1 MFSIFRDVVAFE
13 VLGGVPLNYD
23 ELLEKWENSLYID
36 KQAQETVVK
45 AVLVEYVSKAIDSR
59 NALKNKCPAIT
70 EFLEQF
76 KGKTELEAEPVLAK
90 VGNADIREVFR
101 TVLKMDSNGKTVFFL
116 VPSTP
121 AMKIALYSGLIAS
134 SFEKI
139 HAIVQQMKA

>member
-1 MFSIFRDVVAFE
+1 M
-13 VLGGVPLNYD
+13 NYD
-23 ELLEKWENSLYID
+23 ELLRKWEKSLYID
-36 KQAQETVVK
+36 KQTQESVVK
-45 AVLVEYVSKAIDSR
+45 AVLVEHVAKAIKNRDS
-59 NALKNKCPAIT
+59 LKNKCPAIT

-76 KGKTELEAEPVLAK
+76 KGKTELEAKPVLAK

-121 AMKIALYSGLIAS
+121 AMKIALYSGLNKS
-134 SFEKI
+134 SFEDI